1 MRLFVYEFICAA
13 GIDAPASLA
22 REGRAMLDAVLQDLG
37 RCRGVRT
44 TTLLPVGTSPPSDG
58 WPNNTVLRADP
69 GAELERFVAEARRAD
84 YTLVIAPEF
93 DDLLGERCRR
103 VEECGG
109 RLLGPGSAGVRLSG
123 DKLRL
128 AEHLRRHGVPT
139 PPAVP
144 WRWPGVGEP
153 LPVAYPLVCKPRYG
167 AGSQATFL
175 LRNLDD
181 LAAAAGAAAGDGW
194 RGEMIAQPYHDG
206 AAASVSFLVG
216 GGRTLALPAA
226 AQRLSDDG
234 RFRYLGGEVPLPS
247 AMNRRAQQLARRA
260 VESVAGLFGYVG
272 VDVGLA
278 PSPEDDV
285 VIEINPR
292 LTTSYVGLRRLARF
306 NLADALLAVTTGSP
320 LPRPEWHEGPVMF
333 SAAP

>member
-1 MRLFVYEFICAA
+1 MRIFVYEFICAA
-13 GIDAPASLA
+13 AVNAPASLA
-22 REGRAMLDAVLQDLG
+22 REGRAMLDAVLHDLG

-44 TTLLPVGTSPPSDG
+44 TTLLPAGTPPPAAG
-58 WPNNTVLRADP
+58 WPNNTVLLADP
-69 GAELERFVAEARRAD
+69 GTERERFVAEARRAD

-109 RLLGPGSAGVRLSG
+109 RLLGPGSAAVRLTG

-139 PPAVP
+139 PPALP
-144 WRWPGVGEP
+144 WRWPGVGES
-153 LPVAYPLVCKPRYG
+153 LPVDFPLVCKPRYG

-175 LRNLDD
+175 LRNPDD
-181 LAAAAGAAAGDGW
+181 LAAAAAVAAGEGW
-194 RGEMIAQPYHDG
+194 RGAMIAQPYKDG
-206 AAASVSFLVG
+206 RAASVSFLV

-226 AQRLSDDG
+226 AQRLSDDD
-234 RFRYLGGEVPLPS
+234 RFRYLGGEVPLP
-247 AMNRRAQQLARRA
+247 AALDRRARQLAQRA

-272 VDVGLA
+272 VDVILA
-278 PSPEDDV
+278 PLPEDDV

-292 LTTSYVGLRRLARF
+292 LTTSYIGLRRLARF
-306 NLADALLAVTTGSP
+306 NLAEALLAVTTGSP
-320 LPRPEWHEGPVMF
+320 LPRLEWHEGPVMF

>member
-22 REGRAMLDAVLQDLG
+22 REGRAMLDALLHDLG
-37 RCRGVRT
+37 RCRGVCT
-44 TTLLPVGTSPPSDG
+44 TTLLPAGTSPPAGG

-69 GAELERFVAEARRAD
+69 GAEPELFTAEAGRAD

-103 VEECGG
+103 VEGCGG
-109 RLLGPGSAGVRLSG
+109 RLLGPGSAAVRLTG

-128 AEHLRRHGVPT
+128 AGHLHRHGVPT
-139 PPAVP
+139 PPAHP

-153 LPVAYPLVCKPRYG
+153 PPVAFPVVGKPRYG

-181 LAAAAGAAAGDGW
+181 LAAAGAAEGEGW
-194 RGEMIAQPYHDG
+194 HGEMIAQPYHDG

-216 GGRTLALPAA
+216 RDRTVAMPAA
-226 AQRLSDDG
+226 AQRLSEDG
-234 RFRYLGGEVPLPS
+234 RFRYLGGAVPLP
-247 AMNRRAQQLARRA
+247 AALNRRAQQLARRA

-272 VDVGLA
+272 VDVVLGTGE
-278 PSPEDDV
+278 SGDV

-306 NLADALLAVTTGSP
+306 NLAEALLAVTTESP
-320 LPRPEWHEGPVMF
+320 LPCLEWHEGPVIF
-333 SAAP
+333 SAGP